1 MKQWTVED
9 SKRLASLKYETD
21 NDNIR
26 IKEIIKQKLLANDD
40 IIHVLD
46 NKDLQ
51 NSDAENDEYF
61 GVNILPYY
69 MVPGSQ
75 TDSQNYICYT
85 VGYENVERNFTNSSR
100 MYNDLQRHL
109 HVTFVILCEQKNIK
123 DRDTGIA
130 RHDLLGALIQNEF
143 NFTNFFG
150 RRIQLVSDEESLVDN
165 KWPARTLI
173 FTQTTDNNVT
183 KTQSGQSSRIVNKE
197 VHV

>member
-1 MKQWTVED
+1 MREWTKED
-9 SKRLASLKYETD
+9 SKRLASLKYVTD

-51 NSDAENDEYF
+51 EAEAENDEYF

-69 MVPGSQ
+69 HIMGTQ
-75 TDSQNYICYT
+75 TDSQNFVCFT

-109 HVTFVILCEQKNIK
+109 HVVFVVLCEQKNIK
-123 DRDTGIA
+123 DKDTGIA
-130 RHDLLGALIQNEF
+130 RHDLLAALIQNEF

-150 RRIQLVSDEESLVDN
+150 RRIQLVSDEETVVDN
-165 KWPARTLI
+165 KYLCRTLI
-173 FTQTTDNNVT
+173 FSQITDNNVT
-183 KTQSGQSSRIVNKE
+183 KTEYGKSSRIVTKE
-197 VHV
+197 IHT

>member
-1 MKQWTVED
+1 MKQWTIED
-9 SKRLASLKYETD
+9 SKRLATLKYVTD

-26 IKEIIKQKLLANDD
+26 IKEIIKQKLLNNDD

-51 NSDAENDEYF
+51 EADVDNDEYF
-61 GVNILPYY
+61 EVNIFPYY
-69 MVPGSQ
+69 HIMDTQ
-75 TDSQNYICYT
+75 TDSQNYICFS

-109 HVTFVILCEQKNIK
+109 HIVFVILCEQKNIK

-130 RHDLLGALIQNEF
+130 RHDLLAALIQNEF

-150 RRIQLVSDEESLVDN
+150 RRISLMSDDESVVDN
-165 KWPARTLI
+165 KYIARTLV
-173 FTQTTDNNVT
+173 FTQNTDNNVT
-183 KTQSGQSSRIVNKE
+183 KTQYGSPSRIVTKE
-197 VHV
+197 IHV

>member
-1 MKQWTVED
+1 MKEWTKED
-9 SKRLASLKYETD
+9 SLRLASLKYVTD

-46 NKDLQ
+46 NKKLQ
-51 NSDAENDEYF
+51 ESDAENDEYF
-61 GVNILPYY
+61 GVNILDYY
-69 MVPGSQ
+69 LIPDAQ
-75 TDSQNYICYT
+75 TTSQNFICYT

-109 HVTFVILCEQKNIK
+109 HIVFVILCEKKNIK

-130 RHDLLGALIQNEF
+130 RHDLLAALVQNEF

-150 RRIQLVSDEESLVDN
+150 RRCQLVSDNESTVDN
-165 KWPARTLI
+165 NYLCRTLV

-183 KTQSGQSSRIVNKE
+183 KTQYGNPSRIVNKE
-197 VHV
+197 IHV

>member
-1 MKQWTVED
+1 MKEWTKED
-9 SKRLASLKYETD
+9 SKRLASLKYVTD

-51 NSDAENDEYF
+51 EANAENDEYL
-61 GVNILPYY
+61 GVNILPYP
-69 MVPGSQ
+69 MVPGAQ

-85 VGYENVERNFTNSSR
+85 VGYENMERNFTNSSR
-100 MYNDLQRHL
+100 MFNDMQRHL
-109 HVTFVILCEQKNIK
+109 HITFVIYCEQKNIK

-130 RHDLLGALIQNEF
+130 RHDLLAALIQNEF

-150 RRIQLVSDEESLVDN
+150 RRVQLISDNESLVDN
-165 KWPARTLI
+165 KWPCRSLVFSQI
-173 FTQTTDNNVT
+173 TDNNVT
-183 KTQSGQSSRIVNKE
+183 KTQYGNPSRIVTKE
-197 VHV
+197 VHT